1 MEHLFIPGKT
11 NAPPVLLLHG
21 TGGDE
26 HSLVDVARFV
36 APDAPVLSLR
46 GDVSENGAN
55 RFFKRFADGSL
66 DLVDL
71 AGKTK
76 DLLSETKRLA
86 KEYGLDFHDFV
97 ALGYSNGA
105 NIAANAL
112 LQEEDSFHYGIL
124 FHAMPA
130 GNDPATFNLA
140 HRRVLLTAGMNDP
153 LVTQAASEA
162 LLKELKQRGALV
174 ETVWTVSGHQLTM
187 PELEGARDW
196 YKKLSGEQYAI

>member
-1 MEHLFIPGKT
+1 MEHLFIAGK
-11 NAPPVLLLHG
+11 ASLPPILLLHG

-26 HSLVDVARFV
+26 HSLVDVAQFV
-36 APDAPVLSLR
+36 APDAPILSLR

-55 RFFKRFADGSL
+55 RFFKRFADGSF

-76 DLLSETKRLA
+76 ELLSETKRLA
-86 KEYGLDFHDFV
+86 EKYDLVFNDFV

-112 LQEEDSFHYGIL
+112 LQEEEGFHYGIL

-130 GNDPATFNLA
+130 GNDPDKFDIS
-140 HRRVLLTAGMNDP
+140 HRRVFLTAGMNDP
-153 LVTQAASEA
+153 IVTQAASTTLER
-162 LLKELKQRGALV
+162 ELESRGASV
-174 ETVWTVSGHQLTM
+174 ETMWTVSGHQLTM

-196 YKKLSGEQYAI
+196 YQKLSGDKYAI